1 MQGTFTMNSFDYS
14 RFVELSSSDLY
25 AYVEPF
31 LNPSVP
37 IPQNVLQRMLSDLP
51 NYDEPHLAYAIELGP
66 DHAPD
71 LFAPVLASYLSH
83 NSQAIRCS
91 ASRALSRLPKRLLT
105 KNLVDIARTALVS
118 SPEREREIWDTVLEG
133 LDKQRGA

>member
-1 MQGTFTMNSFDYS
+1 MNSFDYG
-14 RFVELSSSDLY
+14 RFVELSDSDLY
-25 AYVEPF
+25 AYVELF

-37 IPQNVLQRMLSDLP
+37 IPQSVLQRMLSELP
-51 NYDEPHLAYAIELGP
+51 KYDEPHLAYAIELGP

-71 LFAPVLASYLSH
+71 LFAPVLARYLSH
-83 NSQAIRCS
+83 SSQAIRCT

-105 KNLVDIARTALVS
+105 KNLVDAARTALTS
-118 SPEREREIWDTVLEG
+118 CPEKEQEIWAAFLED